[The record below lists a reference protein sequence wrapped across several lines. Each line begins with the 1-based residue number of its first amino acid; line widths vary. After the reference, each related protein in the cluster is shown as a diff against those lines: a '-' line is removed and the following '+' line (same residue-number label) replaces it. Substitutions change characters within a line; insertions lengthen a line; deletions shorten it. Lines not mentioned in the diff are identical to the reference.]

1 VFPSINDVYNASKTE
16 STLSF
21 KKCMRTTFYNLI
33 KEMGYK
39 YNNTNQII
47 RNDLINKF
55 ENKSKRIKYLIKK
68 RRLENLSPNSA
79 FIYIDET
86 WVHKNYVKCKI
97 LRPINKSKKLRLKM
111 GIGKA
116 TCYSIIHAGSFN
128 GFVKGA

>member
-1 VFPSINDVYNASKTE
+1 
-16 STLSF
+16 
-21 KKCMRTTFYNLI
+21 MRTTFYNLI

-111 GIGKA
+111 VIGKA
-116 TCYSIIHAGSFN
+116 TCYSIIQAGSFN